1 MMTVT
6 ATEARKT
13 FFELIKQTSQRHE
26 IIEVQH
32 KSGNA
37 VIMSA
42 EDYESLQE
50 TLHLLSQPDFKQK
63 FNQSV
68 LEADS
73 GDVASFEEVFGEP
86 L

>member
-1 MMTVT
+1 MMTIT

-13 FFELIKQTSQRHE
+13 FFEIIKQTNQQHE

-32 KSGNA
+32 KAGNA

-42 EDYESLQE
+42 EDYEGLQE

-63 FNQSV
+63 FNQSI

-73 GDVASFEEVFGEP
+73 GDVVSFEEVFGEP

>member
-13 FFELIKQTSQRHE
+13 FFELIKHTNQKHE

-42 EDYESLQE
+42 QEYESLQE
-50 TLHLLSQPDFKQK
+50 TLHLLSQPDFKK
-63 FNQSV
+63 TFNQSV
-68 LEADS
+68 LEADC
-73 GDVASFEEVFGEP
+73 GNVASFEEVFGEP

>member
-1 MMTVT
+1 MLTMT
-6 ATEARKT
+6 ATEARKS
-13 FFELIKQTSQRHE
+13 FFELIKQANQCHE
-26 IIEVQH
+26 VISVQH

-42 EDYESLQE
+42 DDYESLQE
-50 TLHLLSQPDFKQK
+50 TLHLLSQPDFKQA

-68 LEADS
+68 AEADA
-73 GDVASFEEVFGEP
+73 GDFNSFEDVFGES

>member
-1 MMTVT
+1 MIVT

-13 FFELIKQTSQRHE
+13 FFELIKKTNQQHE
-26 IIEVQH
+26 IFEVQH

-50 TLHLLSQPDFKQK
+50 TLHLLSQPGFKEK
-63 FNQSV
+63 FNQSIK
-68 LEADS
+68 ETDS
-73 GDVASFEEVFGEP
+73 GETLNFEEVFGEP

>member
-13 FFELIKQTSQRHE
+13 FFELIKQTNQQHE
-26 IIEVQH
+26 VIQVQH

-37 VIMSA
+37 VMMSA
-42 EDYESLQE
+42 ADYESLME
-50 TLHLLSQPDFKQK
+50 TLHLLSQPGFKQD
-63 FNQSV
+63 FEVSV
-68 LEADS
+68 AEADA
-73 GDVASFEEVFGEP
+73 GEVASFEDVFGEP

>member
-1 MMTVT
+1 MLTMT
-6 ATEARKT
+6 ATEARKS
-13 FFELIKQTSQRHE
+13 FFELIKQANQCHE
-26 IIEVQH
+26 VISVQH

-42 EDYESLQE
+42 DDYESLQE
-50 TLHLLSQPDFKQK
+50 TLHLLSQPNFKQA

-68 LEADS
+68 AEADA
-73 GDVASFEEVFGEP
+73 GDVNSFEDVFGES

>member
-1 MMTVT
+1 MIVT

-13 FFELIKQTSQRHE
+13 FFELIKQTNQQHE
-26 IIEVQH
+26 LIEVQH

-73 GDVASFEEVFGEP
+73 GETESFEEVFGEP

>member
-1 MMTVT
+1 MMTIT

-26 IIEVQH
+26 IIEIQH

-42 EDYESLQE
+42 DDYESLQE

-63 FNQSV
+63 FNESIQQ
-68 LEADS
+68 ADA

-86 L
+86 F

>member
-1 MMTVT
+1 MMTIA

-13 FFELIKQTSQRHE
+13 FFDIIKQANQQHE
-26 IIEVQH
+26 TVQVQH
-32 KSGNA
+32 KTGNA

-50 TLHLLSQPDFKQK
+50 TLHLLSQPNFKQN
-63 FNQSV
+63 FSESV
-68 LEADS
+68 AEADS
-73 GDVASFEEVFGEP
+73 GQLVSFEEMFGEA

>member
-1 MMTVT
+1 MITLT

-13 FFELIKQTSQRHE
+13 FFELIKQTNQQHE
-26 IIEVQH
+26 VIEVQH

-42 EDYESLQE
+42 DDYESLQE
-50 TLHLLSQPDFKQK
+50 TLHLLSQPDFKER
-63 FNQSV
+63 FNLAV
-68 LEADS
+68 AEADA
-73 GDVASFEEVFGEP
+73 GDVVGFDEVFGES